1 MITTSVITVMIT
13 QSSAML
19 PTFHI
24 ISLLSTIIII
34 IITAII
40 VLNTNYCHNH
50 NRWQPATRETV
61 INGRLSTITI
71 IIILIVIIILA
82 LNQYNNKNN
91 NYHRD
96 HNSRPPHR
104 QTVPRQQ
111 QDEELCDHRSRK
123 VTCPGPDKT
132 RFFTVFVNIVLYCH
146 SYMTD
151 VVVLILAP
159 QIQIVPVE
167 SSHCRFVGFVFVYR
181 LCLCH
186 CVLSSSMSF
195 HFVFVLLSSLLFLF
209 PTCR

>member
-1 MITTSVITVMIT
+1 M
-13 QSSAML
+13 
-19 PTFHI
+19 
-24 ISLLSTIIII
+24 
-34 IITAII
+34 
-40 VLNTNYCHNH
+40 
-50 NRWQPATRETV
+50 
-61 INGRLSTITI
+61 
-71 IIILIVIIILA
+71 IIILA
-82 LNQYNNKNN
+82 LNHYNNKNN

-123 VTCPGPDKT
+123 VTCPSPDKT

-167 SSHCRFVGFVFVYR
+167 SSHCRFVGFVFGFSSLSVS
-181 LCLCH
+181 LC
-186 CVLSSSMSF
+186 
-195 HFVFVLLSSLLFLF
+195 FVFVYVFSFCLCFVVVTVVLIPDLQIVPVEGSHVAGHRGKEKGHHGQPLHLESLQI
-209 PTCR
+209 

>member
-1 MITTSVITVMIT
+1 M
-13 QSSAML
+13 
-19 PTFHI
+19 
-24 ISLLSTIIII
+24 
-34 IITAII
+34 
-40 VLNTNYCHNH
+40 
-50 NRWQPATRETV
+50 
-61 INGRLSTITI
+61 
-71 IIILIVIIILA
+71 IIILA
-82 LNQYNNKNN
+82 LNHYNNKNN

-96 HNSRPPHR
+96 HNSQPPHR

-195 HFVFVLLSSLLFLF
+195 YFVIFCCCHCCSYFRPADSAGGGQSRRQPPRQREGSPRSALA
-209 PTCR
+209 P

>member
-61 INGRLSTITI
+61 INGQLSTITI

-82 LNQYNNKNN
+82 LNHYNNKNN

-167 SSHCRFVGFVFVYR
+167 SSHCRFVGFVFGFSSLSVS
-181 LCLCH
+181 LC
-186 CVLSSSMSF
+186 
-195 HFVFVLLSSLLFLF
+195 FVFVYVFLFCHFLLLSLLFLF